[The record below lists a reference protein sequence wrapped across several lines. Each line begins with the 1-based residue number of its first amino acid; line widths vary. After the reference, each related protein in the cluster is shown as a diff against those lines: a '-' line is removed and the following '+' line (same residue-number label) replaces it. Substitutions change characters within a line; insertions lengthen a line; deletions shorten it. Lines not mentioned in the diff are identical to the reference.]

1 MVAGVSETLTRSSRV
16 IQWGETTNIA
26 VGRTR
31 RLPRTV
37 RAGPARPGSSA
48 KVGAPWETNR
58 LVMARCSFGLS
69 SVYFLASGH
78 KPVNR
83 CAPGSA
89 EHQRNRS
96 RQQGQSE
103 FVAIVAHEQA
113 VLDVHAENGNHHG
126 ESQSRAGR

>member
-1 MVAGVSETLTRSSRV
+1 TSTAAGRGSCCPSR
-16 IQWGETTNIA
+16 
-26 VGRTR
+26 
-31 RLPRTV
+31 V

-48 KVGAPWETNR
+48 KVGAPWDTKR
-58 LVMARCSFGLS
+58 LVMAHCSLGLS
-69 SVYFLASGH
+69 WMYCLASGH

-89 EHQRNRS
+89 EYQRNRS
-96 RQQGQSE
+96 RQQGQAE

-126 ESQSRAGR
+126 EGQIGRAHG